1 MEVVVEPGSVP
12 VWPEAKWLCPVKCG
26 AKPIERYNT
35 PHRNILQK
43 CAFCVFYTETL
54 EMNGMST
61 VEVQATQ
68 FARNFPQMKEDVRE
82 HGVIAVCSH
91 KRMVGAFISP
101 AVMEELELLRR
112 RKRELTRIEDA
123 DEGFFEALDD
133 AVATYEDPV

>member
-1 MEVVVEPGSVP
+1 MRLPGQVAWQSPSDGTIQLASPKHLAKMRILCILHGDIGDEWYEHCRSTGDEV
-12 VWPEAKWLCPVKCG
+12 
-26 AKPIERYNT
+26 
-35 PHRNILQK
+35 
-43 CAFCVFYTETL
+43 
-54 EMNGMST
+54 
-61 VEVQATQ
+61 
-68 FARNFPQMKEDVRE
+68 RNFPQMKEDVRE

>member
-1 MEVVVEPGSVP
+1 
-12 VWPEAKWLCPVKCG
+12 
-26 AKPIERYNT
+26 
-35 PHRNILQK
+35 
-43 CAFCVFYTETL
+43 
-54 EMNGMST
+54 MNGMST
-61 VEVQATQ
+61 VEVQATK